1 MEVWVDIHMLKEWKG
16 AFKIEAPMEAKF
28 YKNLEVIRLI
38 RGTVRGW
45 SLQCLKENNDFN
57 S

>member
-1 MEVWVDIHMLKEWKG
+1 MLKEWKG